1 MKWLYLLLFLGAIGM
16 GIYWWKSQKKSEEI
30 AKPAFQPGVSDEG
43 VVESPQTQGS
53 PLDFVSPAV
62 PAPSSPT
69 TTGQTTPALP
79 PYSPDVNPPNYSEPP
94 PPPQRWSPEEDGY
107 SAEPYVEPVP
117 SEEEFAPPPP
127 PPPPD
132 EDYD

>member
-1 MKWLYLLLFLGAIGM
+1 MKWLYLLLFLSSIGV
-16 GIYWWKSQKKSEEI
+16 GIYWWKAQKKSEET
-30 AKPAFQPGVSDEG
+30 AKPASRPAVVDEE
-43 VVESPQTQGS
+43 VVENPQTQGS
-53 PLDFVSPAV
+53 PLDFVSPTV
-62 PAPSSPT
+62 PSPPT
-69 TTGQTTPALP
+69 TTGQMTPAPP
-79 PYSPDVNPPNYSEPP
+79 PYSPPNVNIPDYSEPP
-94 PPPQRWSPEEDGY
+94 PPPQRWSPEENGY